1 MRVRNNILVL
11 PFIIY
16 LVVINAVGLVAFGWD
31 KYCAERDMYRVPER
45 TLLMIAVIG
54 GAAGSIAGQ
63 RLFRHK
69 TRKEPFRTYLNITV
83 LINIA
88 GFVALSSPE
97 LRERILQELAR

>member
-1 MRVRNNILVL
+1 VVL
-11 PFIIY
+11 PIVLY
-16 LVVINAVGLVAFGWD
+16 LVVINAVGFVAFAWD
-31 KYCAERDMYRVPER
+31 KYCAEHDMYRIPER
-45 TLLMIAVIG
+45 TLLMIAAIG

-83 LINIA
+83 LINLA

-97 LRERILQELAR
+97 LRERILSELMR

>member
-1 MRVRNNILVL
+1 MVL
-11 PFIIY
+11 PVIIY
-16 LVVINAVGLVAFGWD
+16 LVAINAVGFVAFGWD

-45 TLLMIAVIG
+45 TLLLIAAAG

-69 TRKEPFRTYLNITV
+69 TRKEPFRTYLYITV
-83 LINIA
+83 LINLI

-97 LRERILQELAR
+97 MRERILSELLR